1 MDYKHSRCVDGAL
14 ALKHMMDTKLLLH
27 FSATNF
33 VSHEL
38 AYNIKSLII
47 QILICTMP
55 N

>member
-1 MDYKHSRCVDGAL
+1 MDYKHCRCVDGAL